1 MRGSIRRTFSTVT
14 LVTENMSVLSY
25 DIENQNSLESQ
36 DTNLDE
42 EVGGQMCP
50 VCFEEYVAG
59 DNVSWSKHQHC
70 KHAFH
75 RNCIE
80 GWLKQL
86 DREGY
91 CPICRGPY
99 LNKSHKDVQVLESSI
114 ETATHTVVESQQ
126 HSAEADT
133 DSEQIVT
140 GNNPAADEQSN
151 DECNE
156 CSDTVEKNKQT
167 VELQAPPKES
177 PIKSETSY
185 SSFCIVHGLLR

>member
-1 MRGSIRRTFSTVT
+1 MT
-14 LVTENMSVLSY
+14 LVTENMSVLSC
-25 DIENQNSLESQ
+25 DIENQNSFESQ
-36 DTNLDE
+36 ESNID

-59 DNVSWSKHQHC
+59 DTVSWSRHQHC

-99 LNKSHKDVQVLESSI
+99 LNKSTKDLEVTESAI
-114 ETATHTVVESQQ
+114 ETTTQTDVESQQ
-126 HSAEADT
+126 LPTDT
-133 DSEQIVT
+133 DTEGQQIIVGNDPASEPTIVEQTNNECNKNTDTDEKNYQIV
-140 GNNPAADEQSN
+140 AI
-151 DECNE
+151 
-156 CSDTVEKNKQT
+156 
-167 VELQAPPKES
+167 QAPSKES
-177 PIKSETSY
+177 PLKSEASY